1 MKYSTTKVSKLHR
14 RKKFSEVLVVWK
26 KLLPLQ

>member
-1 MKYSTTKVSKLHR
+1 MKYSTTKVVKLHR
-14 RKKFSEVLVVWK
+14 RKNFLEVLVVWK